1 MVTLYICV
9 KWNRRFESKTLTQV
23 MTTLPVYLEVLLVVV
38 PPDGL
43 AASRA
48 HVLLPELVSVLLP
61 HAVSAVKVARWQNLI
76 SSFPWIALGW
86 RAWGPNPRKGWDQIL
101 QCSVAEP

>member
-1 MVTLYICV
+1 
-9 KWNRRFESKTLTQV
+9 

-48 HVLLPELVSVLLP
+48 HVLLPELVGVLLP
-61 HAVSAVKVARWQNLI
+61 HAVAVVIVDLSGGVLAL
-76 SSFPWIALGW
+76 ALGALN
-86 RAWGPNPRKGWDQIL
+86 RL
-101 QCSVAEP
+101 LF